1 MPNDNQKRP
10 WVKYAPSPSS
20 ASPTTSCLKRSAD
33 ELDSSIEV
41 GAHCLL
47 IRLYPRVK
55 SLWNYPQSHCK
66 GYHIYLEEIEI
77 YIVSPKT
84 STILLEPCQRFA
96 HLVRLRLGMSPLSHA
111 TLRFSTSGVWG
122 LGCEYCDAVCV
133 KIDDFDI
140 FKYGVSKENLES
152 KGLNGS
158 DVFCIV
164 AQHPSQTHLD
174 IFT

>member
-1 MPNDNQKRP
+1 
-10 WVKYAPSPSS
+10 
-20 ASPTTSCLKRSAD
+20 
-33 ELDSSIEV
+33 
-41 GAHCLL
+41 
-47 IRLYPRVK
+47 
-55 SLWNYPQSHCK
+55 
-66 GYHIYLEEIEI
+66 
-77 YIVSPKT
+77 
-84 STILLEPCQRFA
+84 
-96 HLVRLRLGMSPLSHA
+96 MSPLSHA

-133 KIDDFDI
+133 KIYDFDI
-140 FKYGVSKENLES
+140 LKYGVSKENLES